1 MKRTRVRDRLIP
13 GTFPTYPQSAIPTA
27 CAEGHTIRANAQA
40 ADTVFVAS
48 QDTDTLSL
56 ERIPNI
62 ARPIIISTKQD
73 APGDGEGN
81 RGDTTKDIIVRECVQ
96 LSIGPDIEEPA
107 RGIVGAGGEGVAIW
121 EESWKKIIG
130 METN

>member
-1 MKRTRVRDRLIP
+1 M
-13 GTFPTYPQSAIPTA
+13 
-27 CAEGHTIRANAQA
+27 
-40 ADTVFVAS
+40 AS

-62 ARPIIISTKQD
+62 ARPIVISTKQD
-73 APGDGEGN
+73 APRDGEGN